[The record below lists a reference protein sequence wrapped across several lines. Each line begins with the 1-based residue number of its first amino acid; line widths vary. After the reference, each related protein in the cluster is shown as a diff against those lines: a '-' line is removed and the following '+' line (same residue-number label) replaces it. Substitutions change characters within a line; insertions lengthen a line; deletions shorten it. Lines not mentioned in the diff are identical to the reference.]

1 MTFISELAEKRQKLL
16 EGLRANE
23 GDINLRIFEDFY
35 PDEAHFIY
43 ELLQNAEDAGATEA
57 SFELTDQGCA
67 FVHNGP
73 RHFDENDIRA
83 ITGIFNSSKKD
94 NPDKIGKFGVGFKSV
109 FVYTDTPV
117 VYSKHYSFRIS
128 QLVLPESV
136 PPRDGLGEYTRF
148 EFPFNNA
155 KKGAAQAFSE
165 VRAGLKTLSEKT
177 LLFLNSLR
185 YINWKFDD
193 RQGAI
198 LRVEHSDFHIE
209 VLKEAGNL
217 KVMSSHWLRLT
228 APVEGLE
235 RQKVAVAYELEFL
248 GDAKDFDSKKSL
260 AKQMKIVP
268 AERGQ
273 VSVFFPAEKETSGL
287 RFHLHAP
294 FVPELSRASIKNSP
308 ANEPLFK
315 QLAVLAA
322 SSLHEIKALGLL
334 SGEFLAVLPNNED
347 AVEARYQVIQEAIIL
362 EMQEEPLTPAHSGGH
377 SPAKALMQ
385 ARAPLKKLLTDADL
399 QFLLETED
407 HLTWA
412 IGATQR
418 NSDQDR
424 FLTSLDIPEW
434 DAGCLIAELR
444 RRASAK
450 QSPAAHFDHL
460 SRTWV
465 NSKLDPEMME
475 WLTGKTDEWHQL
487 FYATL
492 YGFLAEDED
501 FSELDDTKIVRLN
514 DGSYSRAD
522 KAYFPSDLSGPSDPF
537 PRVSASI
544 LTSGSRKGQKA
555 DARKLLEALGVRD
568 VGEAEQISLILSQR
582 YAKESD
588 FQKDDVYLADIN
600 LFIGFL
606 ERNPAER
613 GLFKNSYV
621 LRAKSDDELRCV
633 PPSVYIDRPFKD
645 TGLRAFHE
653 AIPASTRKKYALSDW
668 YLGSGV
674 ELSKLATFAEAL
686 GSSTTFTELFVGT
699 PCTKNP
705 NWQYLSCVAGE
716 RNSSPIN
723 RDYSTTQVAYDLLK
737 SKNEEFS
744 RLVWKT
750 MSSQGSAYLYA
761 RFQRN
766 TTNGY
771 REAPSMLTH
780 LLSQAA
786 WVPQKDGTF
795 VTPRRAKR
803 DQLLK
808 GFAIDAS
815 YKWLELVHFGEE
827 EKKSSAEH
835 ADRAKKRADLGFES
849 DEALERAQAF
859 AQLPQGEQ
867 ERILAEHR
875 AQTHESHEEFPVR
888 PIRNKPLRNQRVR
901 DEAEKTPDK
910 ESQTRQRSV
919 AVGYDA
925 IKSAAKLYLREQYTN
940 SNDVMFCQ
948 VCQTALPFRLPSG
961 GYYFE
966 AVEAVDG
973 LSKRFREMFLSL
985 CPNHAAMFLYANENR
1000 DEMQELVEGAV
1011 GLEIEVTLGGQPSTV
1026 LFTETHLADIK
1037 ACLALPDS
1045 DEREVAR
1052 HRLTDR
1058 ADAS

>member
-57 SFELTDQGCA
+57 SFELTAQGCA
-67 FVHNGP
+67 FVHNGS

-109 FVYTDTPV
+109 FVYTDTPT
-117 VYSKHYSFRIS
+117 VYSKDYSFRIS

-136 PPRDGLGEYTRF
+136 PARDGLGEYTRF
-148 EFPFNNA
+148 EFPFNNV
-155 KKGAAQAFSE
+155 KKSAAQAFSE
-165 VRAGLKTLSEKT
+165 VSAGLEALSEGT
-177 LLFLNSLR
+177 LLFLNNLR
-185 YINWKFDD
+185 YINWSLDGK
-193 RQGAI
+193 QGAV
-198 LRVEHSDFHIE
+198 LREEHSDFHVE
-209 VLKEAGNL
+209 VLKEAENL
-217 KVMSSHWLRLT
+217 KVMSSHWLRFN
-228 APVEGLE
+228 APVERLE

-287 RFHLHAP
+287 RFHLHGP

-322 SSLHEIKALGLL
+322 SSLHEVKALGLL
-334 SGEFLAVLPNNED
+334 SGEFLAVLPNNDD
-347 AVEARYQVIQEAIIL
+347 AVEARYQVIRDAIIS
-362 EMQEEPLTPAHSGGH
+362 EMQEQPLTPTHSGGYR
-377 SPAKALMQ
+377 PAKALRQ

-399 QFLLETED
+399 RFLLETED

-424 FLTSLDIPEW
+424 YLASLDITEW
-434 DAGCLIAELR
+434 DTGCLIAELR

-450 QSPAAHFDHL
+450 QPPASYFDYL

-465 NSKLDPEMME
+465 NPKLDPKMME
-475 WLTGKTDEWHQL
+475 WLAGKTDEWHQL

-501 FSELDDTKIVRLN
+501 FSDLEDTKIVRLN

-522 KAYFPSDLSGPSDPF
+522 KVYFPSDHSPPSDPF
-537 PRVSASI
+537 PRVSGSVITA
-544 LTSGSRKGQKA
+544 GSRKALQA
-555 DARKLLEALGVRD
+555 DARKFLEALGVRE
-568 VGEAEQISLILSQR
+568 VGEAEEISLILTRR
-582 YAKESD
+582 YANESD
-588 FQKDDVYLADIN
+588 IPEDEVYLADLR

-613 GLFKNSYV
+613 GLFRNSYV
-621 LRAKSDDELRCV
+621 LRTKSDDELWCL
-633 PPSVYIDRPFKD
+633 PQSVYIDQPFKE
-645 TGLRAFHE
+645 TGLRSFHE
-653 AIPASTRKKYALSDW
+653 AIPTSVRKKYALSDW

-674 ELSKLATFAEAL
+674 ELSKLAAFAEAL
-686 GSSTTFTELFVGT
+686 GSSTTFSEFFVST
-699 PCTKNP
+699 SCRKNP
-705 NWQYLSCVAGE
+705 NWRYLSGVPGE
-716 RNSSPIN
+716 RNSSPID
-723 RDYSTTQVAYDLLK
+723 RDYSTTQVAYDLLE
-737 SKNEEFS
+737 SENEEFS

-771 REAPSMLTH
+771 RDAPSRLAY

-795 VTPRRAKR
+795 VTPQRAKR
-803 DQLLK
+803 DELLK
-808 GFAIDAS
+808 GFTIDAS
-815 YKWLELVHFGEE
+815 YKWLELVRFGED

-835 ADRAKKRADLGFES
+835 TDRAKKRADLGFES

-859 AQLPQGEQ
+859 AQLPQEEQ

-875 AQTHESHEEFPVR
+875 ARTDESRQEFPVR
-888 PIRNKPLRNQRVR
+888 PIRNKDLRNQRVR
-901 DEAEKTPDK
+901 DEAEKTPGK
-910 ESQTRQRSV
+910 ESQIRQRSV
-919 AVGYDA
+919 AVGYDVV
-925 IKSAAKLYLREQYTN
+925 KSAAKLYLREQYTN
-940 SNDVMFCQ
+940 GNDVMFCQ
-948 VCQTALPFRLPSG
+948 VCQAALPFRLRSG

-1000 DEMQELVEGAV
+1000 DEMQELVEVAA
-1011 GLEIEVTLGGQPSTV
+1011 GLEIEVTLGGERSTI
-1026 LFTETHLADIK
+1026 LFTETHLGDIK
-1037 ACLALPDS
+1037 ACLASS
-1045 DEREVAR
+1045 DGDAPEEAP
-1052 HRLTDR
+1052 HPLTDR
-1058 ADAS
+1058 ANAS